1 MMPSKPVIFSV
12 DDDPNVLNA
21 VVRDLRSRYGDRYRI
36 MRADA
41 GRAAL
46 DALRELKRRSETAA
60 LFVADQRMP
69 EMNGVEFLAEA
80 MRIFPGAKRV
90 LLTAYADTDAA
101 INAINSVAVHYYLLK
116 PWDPPD
122 EKLYPI
128 LDDLLEDWLATYHP
142 PFEGVRIIGHRWS
155 PEAHQVKEFLARNQ
169 VPYQYLDVELE
180 PEALQVLAQFEL
192 DESALPLV
200 IFPDGAT
207 MQAPAP
213 SAVAEKIGLKT
224 QAVKQFYDL
233 AIVGGGPGG
242 LAAAVY
248 GASEGLT
255 TVMIER
261 HATGGQAGT
270 SSRIENY
277 LGFPSGL
284 SGADLARRATAQ
296 AKRFGVEVLMPQEA
310 VGLRTEGP
318 YRFLKLT
325 DGSEVVSHAV
335 VISVGLSYRK
345 LEAPGVD
352 QLTGAGVYY
361 GASLS
366 EVPSCQNQPAFVVGA
381 GNSAGQ
387 AAMYLVEYAS
397 QVVMVVR
404 GESLEAKMSQY
415 LVDRIYAHPRIEVLL
430 QTDIAAVHG
439 DDHVEAV
446 TLVNTQSGQEETRP
460 ASATFIFIGATPC
473 TEWLADVVERDEYG
487 FILTGPDLIRNGR
500 PPKAYWPLDR
510 DPYLFESSIPGVFAV
525 GDARANSVK
534 RVASA
539 VGEGSV
545 AVQFI
550 HRYLVRVK

>member
-1 MMPSKPVIFSV
+1 LPTKPVIFSV
-12 DDDPNVLNA
+12 DDDPNVLQA

-36 MRADA
+36 MRADS
-41 GRAAL
+41 GRAAIE
-46 DALRELKRRSETAA
+46 ALHELKRRNETVA

-69 EMNGVEFLAEA
+69 QMNGVEFLSEA
-80 MRIFPGAKRV
+80 MRIFPKAKRV

-116 PWDPPD
+116 PWDPPE
-122 EKLYPI
+122 EKLYPA
-128 LDDLLEDWLATYHP
+128 LDDLLEDWLASYHP
-142 PFEGVRIIGHRWS
+142 PFEGIRIIGHRWS

-169 VPYQYLDVELE
+169 VPYQYLDVELDS
-180 PEALQVLAQFEL
+180 EARQALSDLGLPGDRLPQV
-192 DESALPLV
+192 V
-200 IFPDGAT
+200 FPDGTT
-207 MQAPAP
+207 MEAPMP
-213 SAVAEKIGLKT
+213 IHVAEKLGLQM
-224 QAVKQFYDL
+224 QAGKQFYDL
-233 AIVGGGPGG
+233 VIVGGGPGG

-248 GASEGLT
+248 GASEGLS

-296 AKRFGVEVLMPQEA
+296 ARRFGVEILAPQEA

-318 YRFLKLT
+318 YRIVRLA
-325 DGSEVVSHAV
+325 DDSEVSSHALV
-335 VISVGLSYRK
+335 VAVGLSYRK
-345 LEAPGVD
+345 LDAPGIEK
-352 QLTGAGVYY
+352 LTGAGIYY

-366 EVPSCQNQPAFVVGA
+366 EVPECTDQTAFIIGA

-387 AAMYLVEYAS
+387 AAMYLVEFATK
-397 QVVMVVR
+397 VVIVVR
-404 GESLEAKMSQY
+404 GDSLETKMSQY
-415 LVDRIYAHPRIEVLL
+415 LVDRIYEHPQIEVRLM
-430 QTDIAAVHG
+430 TDVVAAHG
-439 DDHVEAV
+439 DAHLEAL
-446 TLVNTQSGQEETRP
+446 TLRDRKTQQEDTQP
-460 ASATFIFIGATPC
+460 ASAMFIFIGATPC
-473 TEWLADVVERDEYG
+473 TDWLKGLVELDEYG
-487 FILTGPDLIRNGR
+487 FIMTGPDLIHNGR

-510 DPYLFESSIPGVFAV
+510 DPYLFESSMPGLFAV
-525 GDARANSVK
+525 GDVRSNSVK

-550 HRYLVRVK
+550 HQYLAKVK